1 MRLKIYG
8 PKGYLVSIDFQVD
21 VGWKRKAIEF
31 MIPTPKV
38 PTVGAN

>member
-1 MRLKIYG
+1 MKIYG
-8 PKGYLVSIDFQVD
+8 SKGDLVSVD
-21 VGWKRKAIEF
+21 LRLLFEKSEKAVEF